1 MNQVNK
7 EYKNIAQISKN
18 SHNGAVVLSVTYIQN
33 ILRIV
38 LV

>member
-18 SHNGAVVLSVTYIQN
+18 SHSGAVVLSVIFKIFY
-33 ILRIV
+33 V
-38 LV
+38 WY